1 MEELVSEAFESM
13 PEGRYNWQH
22 LMLVSKY
29 RYKVF
34 KKQKTIDCV
43 KEAFHEAEEMF
54 GFKIKELGFG
64 EDFSHLHMIVDV
76 PSKYSMAQTLQIFKS
91 HSASRIFEKIPNF
104 LKRYPK
110 REFWS
115 DYKYNGSVGPMTEKT
130 VKKYIQDQDI
140 QQKVLSE
147 FN

>member
-1 MEELVSEAFESM
+1 M

-34 KKQKTIDCV
+34 RKQKTLDCIR
-43 KEAFHEAEEMF
+43 EAFHEVEQRF
-54 GFKIKELGFG
+54 GFRIKELGFG
-64 EDFSHLHMIVDV
+64 EDFAHLHLIVEV

-91 HSASRIFEKIPNF
+91 HSASRVFEKIPNF

-110 REFWS
+110 REFWN
-115 DYKYNGSVGPMTEKT
+115 DYKYTGSVGPMTEET
-130 VKKYIQDQDI
+130 VKKYIQKQDI
-140 QQKVLSE
+140 QQKGLAE